1 MNQPPP
7 LFIDQRKIDSDH
19 LTLLS
24 VFHFVAAGLSIL
36 GILFLFAH
44 YSIFRTVISNP
55 QMWQNQRQGPGPAEF
70 VNIFSM
76 LRWVYLVFGIW
87 FLASGVLN
95 VISGIFIRA
104 RTHRMFSAVVSA
116 LNCVHI
122 PFGTALGVFTIIVLM
137 RDSVREVYIS

>member
-104 RTHRMFSAVVSA
+104 RTHRMFSVVVSA
-116 LNCVHI
+116 LNSVHI
-122 PFGTALGVFTIIVLM
+122 PIGTALGVFTIIVLM

>member
-104 RTHRMFSAVVSA
+104 RTHRMFSVVVSA